1 VYAAPGVGLVDA
13 RGDGVGR
20 AAEGRIE
27 LGVTVGLGLGLGIE
41 SNGAREQPDSASSA
55 PAA

>member
-1 VYAAPGVGLVDA
+1 VYAAPGVGLVDSL
-13 RGDGVGR
+13 GDGVGR

-27 LGVTVGLGLGLGIE
+27 LGVTVGLGLGIE